1 MKYCCIFIISHILIL
16 DSFRYASISSYLSE
30 CSQKYNYND
39 IPLVCDEKSYNRL
52 RERGINEAMAK
63 HISHLFIR

>member
-1 MKYCCIFIISHILIL
+1 MEPVIVAYFSQSCFC
-16 DSFRYASISSYLSE
+16 RYASISSYLSE

-39 IPLVCDEKSYNRL
+39 IELVCDEKSYNRL
-52 RERGINEAMAK
+52 KEKGINEEMAK